1 METYPTWIRLHPN
14 AVDDTLATSVQA
26 RIQDPLWMLGRQWQF
41 NELRHDAGATPID
54 IRVEG
59 TTAPLARLRGGAA
72 SGTGASIA
80 IKPLSTPL
88 ETLVEREAVQET
100 GLDNLRLRIESGL
113 HLVRMLR
120 AAALETRVPFWIQQS
135 PFAIPDLSLL
145 DNESR
150 EWLELAD
157 GRVPDG
163 GKLAAAVR
171 AQLAPAT
178 TPPIEQAEATVLRA
192 WLTWASTRFDVPG
205 GGPSTWDPTHME
217 YSFSAAGRGATEEVL
232 LAAPEYLEGRLDWY
246 AFEQAAGSLGVT
258 GQATPRRSFR
268 VPAPLDFAG
277 MPNPRFWTF
286 EDPSVRFDLLDAL
299 SQPGAN
305 PSPATLMVL
314 DFALSYSD
322 DWFLVPMAL
331 DVWTLFEA
339 TSVAVTDVFGD
350 VTIANPPA
358 GRWNM
363 FRLDAAANPADLTAA
378 NPANLSRQYV
388 VAGPALSTEGPVL
401 EELHFLPDEVANVAW
416 AVERVVP
423 QALGRGRLL
432 SEPPASAPATMPS
445 GLAWTL
451 LPPAPPGNWFPL
463 MPATIGRL
471 ALGVLWSA
479 RTQLPSGRL
488 LTELRNLRQPLH
500 QEEVPAEG
508 AQVSRRWQSARGIDG
523 SLHFWVGRS
532 KTPRRTDIAP
542 AVRFDVVEYK

>member
-1 METYPTWIRLHPN
+1 METYPTWIRLHPD

-26 RIQDPLWMLGRQWQF
+26 RIHDPLWMLGRQWQF
-41 NELRHDAGATPID
+41 GELRHDAGATPID

-59 TTAPLARLRGGAA
+59 TTAPLARLRGGPANA
-72 SGTGASIA
+72 TGAGIA

-88 ETLVEREAVQET
+88 ETLVEREAVQEAA
-100 GLDNLRLRIESGL
+100 LDNLRLRIESGL

-120 AAALETRVPFWIQQS
+120 AASLGTRVTFWIQQS

-145 DNESR
+145 DDESR
-150 EWLELAD
+150 EWMEIAD

-163 GKLAAAVR
+163 GKLAAAIR

-178 TPPIEQAEATVLRA
+178 TPPIAEAEATVLRA
-192 WLTWASTRFDVPG
+192 WLTWAGARFDVPG
-205 GGPSTWDPTHME
+205 GGPSIWDPTHME
-217 YSFSAAGRGATEEVL
+217 YSFSVAGRGATEEVL

-246 AFEQAAGSLGVT
+246 AFEQATGSLGVT

-268 VPAPLDFAG
+268 IPAPLDFAG

-299 SQPGAN
+299 SQPDAN

-331 DVWTLFEA
+331 DAWTLFEA
-339 TSVAVTDVFGD
+339 TAVAVTDVFGD

-363 FRLDAAANPADLTAA
+363 FRLDTAA
-378 NPANLSRQYV
+378 NPPALSRLYIAAGPVQ
-388 VAGPALSTEGPVL
+388 AIEGPAL
-401 EELHFLPDEVANVAW
+401 EEVHFLPDEVANVAW

-423 QALGRGRLL
+423 RNLGRGRILTD
-432 SEPPASAPATMPS
+432 PPAAAPISMPP

-463 MPATIGRL
+463 LPATIGRL
-471 ALGVLWSA
+471 ALGALWSERDRRPA
-479 RTQLPSGRL
+479 GRL

-500 QEEVPAEG
+500 QEEVPPEG
-508 AQVSRRWQSARGIDG
+508 AQASRRWQSARAIDG
-523 SLHFWVGRS
+523 SLHFWIGRS

>member
-1 METYPTWIRLHPN
+1 METYPTWIRLHPD

-26 RIQDPLWMLGRQWQF
+26 RIHDPLWLLGRQWQF
-41 NELRHDAGATPID
+41 GELRHDAGATPID

-59 TTAPLARLRGGAA
+59 TTAPLARLRGGPA
-72 SGTGASIA
+72 SATGAAIA
-80 IKPLSTPL
+80 IKPVSTPL

-100 GLDNLRLRIESGL
+100 ALDNLRLRIESGL
-113 HLVRMLR
+113 HLARMLR
-120 AAALETRVPFWIQQS
+120 AASLGARVAFWIQQS
-135 PFAIPDLSLL
+135 PFAIPDLSAL
-145 DNESR
+145 DDESR
-150 EWLELAD
+150 EWIELAD

-163 GKLAAAVR
+163 GKLAAAIR
-171 AQLAPAT
+171 TQLAPTT
-178 TPPIEQAEATVLRA
+178 TPPIAEAEATVLRA

-205 GGPSTWDPTHME
+205 GGPSIWDPTHME
-217 YSFSAAGRGATEEVL
+217 YSFSVAAGGAADEVL

-246 AFEQAAGSLGVT
+246 AFEQATGSLGVT

-268 VPAPLDFAG
+268 IPAPLDFAG

-299 SQPGAN
+299 SQPDAN

-331 DVWTLFEA
+331 DAWTLFEA
-339 TSVAVTDVFGD
+339 TTVAVTDVFGD

-363 FRLDAAANPADLTAA
+363 FRLDTATTPPA
-378 NPANLSRQYV
+378 LSRVYV
-388 VAGPALSTEGPVL
+388 AAGPVQAVEGPAL
-401 EELHFLPDEVANVAW
+401 EEVHFLPDEVANVAW

-423 QALGRGRLL
+423 RNLGRGRILTDPPVTAPVNTPPGL
-432 SEPPASAPATMPS
+432 S
-445 GLAWTL
+445 WTL

-463 MPATIGRL
+463 LPATIGRL
-471 ALGVLWSA
+471 ALGALWSE
-479 RTQLPSGRL
+479 RNQRPDGRL
-488 LTELRNLRQPLH
+488 LTELRNLHQPLH
-500 QEEVPAEG
+500 QEEVPPEG
-508 AQVSRRWQSARGIDG
+508 AQVSRRWQSARAIDG
-523 SLHFWVGRS
+523 SLHFWIGRS

-542 AVRFDVVEYK
+542 AIRFDVVEHK